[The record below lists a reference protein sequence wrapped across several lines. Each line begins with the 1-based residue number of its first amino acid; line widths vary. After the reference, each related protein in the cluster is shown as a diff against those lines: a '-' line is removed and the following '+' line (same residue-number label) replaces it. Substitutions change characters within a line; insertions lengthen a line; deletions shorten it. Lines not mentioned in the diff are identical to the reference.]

1 MMNLSNDLNLLAAN
15 NVIGYDTYSNS
26 LNGMGYGR
34 FNPYGQGKIN
44 VGPKK
49 DIYVPNSTQKYVA
62 QGAGIAGGFILGSKI
77 LSAIGKTGKGKNKS
91 FWNCLKNEFKNT
103 AKKTTKKATSKVA
116 QKGVK
121 GVLAKIGKGCKAT
134 AIVAG
139 IGAIAAGGIKLYQ
152 SIKMRN
158 IPLSES
164 GQPQDTVYFS
174 NAQPSKTQQTVQQ

>member
-44 VGPKK
+44 IGPKK

-62 QGAGIAGGFILGSKI
+62 QGAGLAGGFILGSKI
-77 LSAIGKTGKGKNKS
+77 LSAIGKTGKGKNKN
-91 FWNCLKNEFKNT
+91 FWNCLKSEFKST
-103 AKKTTKKATSKVA
+103 AKKTTKGASKKIA
-116 QKGVK
+116 QKGFK
-121 GVLAKIGKGCKAT
+121 GVLAKIGKGCKIT

-139 IGAIAAGGIKLYQ
+139 IGAIATGGLKLYQ
-152 SIKMRN
+152 AVQMRN
-158 IPLSES
+158 MPPIDTEQTP
-164 GQPQDTVYFS
+164 DTVSFS
-174 NAQPSKTQQTVQQ
+174 NGNSTQYQQSQA